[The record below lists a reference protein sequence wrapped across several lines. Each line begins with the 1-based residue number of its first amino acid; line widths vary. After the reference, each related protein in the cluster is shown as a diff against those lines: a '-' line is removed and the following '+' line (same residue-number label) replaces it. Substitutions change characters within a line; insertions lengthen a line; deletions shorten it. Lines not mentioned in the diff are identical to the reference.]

1 VDLEAIAIKTYQDLL
16 ECGDDEA
23 RRVAFIKSAIADHK
37 NSDLY
42 KTAVD
47 AKLYYDGENPTINR
61 YEKILYDMQGRAQR
75 DMYSANHK
83 IASRFFGFVVD
94 QANSYLLGNGV
105 TLQKPT
111 KKKLGRSFDQ
121 QVSRAAEY
129 AMIGGVS
136 FGFWNLDHVDVFRIT
151 EFVPLYDQDNGV
163 LMAGIRFWQVATD
176 KPLRCTLYEID
187 GFTEY
192 AQSEQKDMEVLREK
206 RQYIIHT
213 TEAELDNTKIYEGEN
228 YPTLP
233 IVPLKNNGG
242 CKSELCGRRNTIDAL
257 DLACSN
263 MVNNVDEGNLIYWVL
278 SNYGGMSETDDAEFI
293 QRIKT
298 LHVAHT
304 ENDETSVE
312 PHSIEAPYEGTQ
324 TAIDMLEKKLYQ
336 DFQAFDASA
345 VQAGNQTA
353 TAIKASYVPLDLKM
367 DKFERQVTEFI
378 NGILALAGIDDEPT
392 YTRNQIINKQEE
404 IQSVLMVA
412 PYVTREYITR
422 KLLTIVGDA
431 DQVDEILK
439 QLAAEDLDRLGG
451 DIGIPTSDGEE
462 SAEDAETAVDVAEET
477 VGKTLNGSQ
486 TSSLITVIRQLGAG
500 TITEG
505 QAVNIIVT
513 ALGVTREEA
522 LKIIRGEE

>member
-1 VDLEAIAIKTYQDLL
+1 M
-16 ECGDDEA
+16 ECGDEA
-23 RRVAFIKSAIADHK
+23 RRISFIKAAIADHK
-37 NSDLY
+37 NSELY

-61 YEKILYDMQGRAQR
+61 YEKILYDMQGMAHR
-75 DMYSANHK
+75 DEYSANHK

-105 TLQKPT
+105 TLQKAT
-111 KKKLGRSFDQ
+111 KKKLGRNFDQ

-136 FGFWNLDHVDVFRIT
+136 FGFWNLDHVDVFKIT
-151 EFVPLYDQDNGV
+151 EFVPLYDENNGA
-163 LMAGIRFWQVATD
+163 LMAGIRFWQIATE
-176 KPLRCTLYEID
+176 KPLRCTLYETD
-187 GFTEY
+187 GYTEY
-192 AQSEQKDMEVLREK
+192 KQTESESLRALQKK
-206 RQYIIHT
+206 RAYKQKFSVRK
-213 TEAELDNTKIYEGEN
+213 LLNTILGWEFIGGEN
-228 YPTLP
+228 YPTFP
-233 IVPLKNNGG
+233 IVPLKNNDD
-242 CKSELCGRRNTIDAL
+242 CKSEICGRRNTIDAL

-263 MVNNVDEGNLIYWVL
+263 MVNNVDEGNIIYWAL
-278 SNYGGMSETDDAEFI
+278 NNCGGMDEKDAADFLREV
-293 QRIKT
+293 RRTK
-298 LHVAHT
+298 VARLP
-304 ENDETSVE
+304 NADEGATAE
-312 PHSIEAPYEGTQ
+312 PHSIEAPYQGTQ
-324 TAIDMLEKKLYQ
+324 TTIDMLEKKLYQ

-378 NGILALAGIDDEPT
+378 SGILALAGIDDEPT
-392 YTRNQIINKQEE
+392 YTRNRIINTQEE

-412 PYVTREYITR
+412 PYVTQEYLTR
-422 KLLTIVGDA
+422 KLLTLLGDA

-439 QLAAEDLDRLGG
+439 QLAAEDLDRMGG
-451 DIGIPTSDGEE
+451 GNTEVPASDGEE
-462 SAEDAETAVDVAEET
+462 DAADAEEAVDVAEET